1 MAFASRTKSE
11 TITTPCSGVLPISDA
26 GHCEFA
32 TLSLNRHGN
41 KMAIDGG
48 HASSK
53 GAEAANPAEKPKSE
67 EQRRRGANRCCG
79 KFPDGGGK
87 QENSSVSVPEN
98 SDAEALPRGAQ
109 TSDKCGMSKKRPN
122 GGDNALR
129 AFCEADTLAENEI
142 KTGCIQRKFDEKAS
156 LVKNML
162 SSPETEDERAV
173 SESAMVMRMR
183 DENKTE
189 NMAALQPDGDM
200 DCENAPK
207 KMRGDGKR
215 RSCPPQD
222 ASPGMNCANVC
233 RRTVR
238 QCAQD
243 ETALPRHDKVIG
255 QDSAADCSK
264 CGDCGDNADL
274 SMEETALIE
283 IPDRSDSTVST
294 PIHTPMPSHD
304 SDEASQR
311 AYSSEIEIGNVVA
324 GRYEIMSE
332 VARGGYGI
340 VYRARQLGV
349 DRIVALKRLRSQS
362 DPSVVQRFMC
372 EMQMIKDLVHPNTI
386 QLIDAGMDDSHMFIV
401 MEYIDGES
409 LHGILR
415 KERRLVPLRAIH
427 IARQVLK
434 SVNEAHR
441 RGIIHRDIKPS
452 NILIRRVI
460 GEPDFVKVLD
470 FGIAKSK
477 DTAGMNLTRS
487 GHVMGTPHY
496 LAPESLLFGE
506 HCYQSDIFAIGLILY
521 EMITGKQALTGTVNH
536 VMEAL
541 TKDIPIPG
549 EYAGTTLSYVLQK
562 ALARRPSDRYETAA
576 EMINDLNYVERE
588 IMQSISAPAA
598 NGTQSRSAPP
608 AFIVGGIVLFVLNL
622 GFWLYLAYVGKLF

>member
-1 MAFASRTKSE
+1 MAFAPRTKSE

-26 GHCEFA
+26 GLCEYA
-32 TLSLNRHGN
+32 TLSLKRHCN

-53 GAEAANPAEKPKSE
+53 GTEAANPSRNPKAE
-67 EQRRRGANRCCG
+67 EQRRQGTDRCCG
-79 KFPDGGGK
+79 KSSDGGGK
-87 QENSSVSVPEN
+87 QEKSAVLVSSN
-98 SDAEALPRGAQ
+98 ADAEELPCGAK
-109 TSDKCGMSKKRPN
+109 TSDKCVARKKSPN
-122 GGDNALR
+122 IKDNALR
-129 AFCEADTLAENEI
+129 AFCEADTLEENEI

-156 LVKNML
+156 LVKSML

-173 SESAMVMRMR
+173 SESAMVMRPK
-183 DENKTE
+183 DDNKTE
-189 NMAALQPDGDM
+189 NMPAIQPAEDM
-200 DCENAPK
+200 ECEHAQKQKRDN
-207 KMRGDGKR
+207 DKR
-215 RSCPPQD
+215 RPFPPQES
-222 ASPGMNCANVC
+222 ASEMNCANAC
-233 RRTVR
+233 RKTAG

-243 ETALPRHDKVIG
+243 RSALSGYDEVFG
-255 QDSAADCSK
+255 QSREAGRSDSP
-264 CGDCGDNADL
+264 DCGDNADM

-294 PIHTPMPSHD
+294 PIHTPRPSLC
-304 SDEASQR
+304 SDESSQR
-311 AYSSEIEIGNVVA
+311 AYSSEIEIGSIVA

-332 VARGGYGI
+332 IARGGYGI

-477 DTAGMNLTRS
+477 DTAVMNLTRS

-496 LAPESLLFGE
+496 LAPESILFGE

-521 EMITGKQALTGTVNH
+521 EMITGKQALTGTVNR
-536 VMEAL
+536 VMESL
-541 TKDIPIPG
+541 TKDIPIPD
-549 EYAGTTLSYVLQK
+549 EYSGTSLSFVLQK
-562 ALARRPSDRYETAA
+562 ALARRPSDRHETAG

-588 IMQSISAPAA
+588 IMQSISISAA
-598 NGTQSRSAPP
+598 NGAQSRFAPQ

-622 GFWLYLAYVGKLF
+622 GFWIYIAYINKLF